1 MRIAV
6 LGVGRMGLPIVRHL
20 VTGGHEVVAVDPDAE
35 RRAAAVAAGATV
47 ADSGAQAATS
57 VEVLMT
63 VLPGPI
69 ECERALT
76 AEGVLDAL
84 PTGALWIDLTSN
96 DPRVVERL
104 GDAAAA
110 RGVEAVTAALAGG
123 VAAAESAT
131 LGFFV
136 GGPEAA
142 VGRALPL
149 LGLLGASE
157 RVELVGSRPADA
169 SAAKLLSNLVWFGQ
183 VVAVTEAL
191 QLGQS
196 LGLEPEPLRAVLARG
211 AAGSRFLDE
220 EAGSLLDGDYLTT
233 FGIDRVVEELETLSA
248 LAREAGL
255 PFELSDLVTR
265 LHREAFERFG
275 PADGELLAAKLLEL
289 RAGRELR
296 R

>member
-20 VTGGHEVVAVDPDAE
+20 VAGGHEVVAVDPDAD

-47 ADSGAQAATS
+47 ADSGVQAAAS

-63 VLPGPI
+63 VLPGPM

-84 PTGALWIDLTSN
+84 SAGALWIDLTSN

-149 LGLLGASE
+149 VGLLGPSD

-169 SAAKLLSNLVWFGQ
+169 SAAKLLSNLLWFGQ

-196 LGLEPEPLRAVLARG
+196 LGLEPEALRGVLARS

-220 EAGSLLDGDYLTT
+220 DAGSLLDGDYLTT
-233 FGIDRVVEELETLSA
+233 FGIDRVVEELETLTA
-248 LAREAGL
+248 LAREASL
-255 PFELSDLVTR
+255 PFELSDLVTQ
-265 LHREAFERFG
+265 LHREALERFG
-275 PADGELLAAKLLEL
+275 PADGELLVAKLLEL